1 MITSTRACMIVL
13 SLALSGSLPVS
24 AQTGGL
30 FNPGDRDSIA
40 KFRPS
45 MEAVTRCNQASKAL
59 ANAAKKDARLRAEIA
74 AEDAD
79 TDSEASIEQTV
90 KQIEKRA
97 PVASAMLTQNGCPL
111 RDYFLIATQSMIV
124 KMVGV
129 PEVAKDVNFLP
140 PETVAFWQK
149 NGVAADRLLE
159 EAGKVLEF
167 EKR

>member
-1 MITSTRACMIVL
+1 MSFTRACMVV
-13 SLALSGSLPVS
+13 LALALGGSLPVS
-24 AQTGGL
+24 AETDGL
-30 FNPGDRDSIA
+30 FHPGDRDTIS

-59 ANAAKKDARLRAEIA
+59 ASAAKKDARLKAEIA
-74 AEDAD
+74 AENDN
-79 TDSEASIEQTV
+79 TDSDASIEQTV
-90 KQIEKRA
+90 KKIEKRA
-97 PVASAMLTQNGCPL
+97 PAASAMLTQNGCPL

-124 KMVGV
+124 KMLGV
-129 PEVAKDVNFLP
+129 PEVAKEVNFLP

-167 EKR
+167 DNK